1 MSLLPAT
8 ELTDFMIGVDDLDAA
23 VDFWING
30 LNMTFSESAPGWV
43 LLEHPITRQKIT
55 LFDGDLG
62 TPWCV
67 AVRADNL
74 EQAISDLAEHGA
86 VTSGDPFETPGFRAS
101 LCMSPSGTPVLL
113 YSQDEADED
122 ES

>member
-8 ELTDFMIGVDDLDAA
+8 EVTDVMIGVDDLEAA
-23 VDFWING
+23 LDFWTQG
-30 LNMTFSESAPGWV
+30 LNMFVSERAPGWV
-43 LLEHPITRQKIT
+43 LLEHPTTSQKIT

-74 EQAISDLAEHGA
+74 EQAVAELSSHGA
-86 VTSGDPFETPGFRAS
+86 MTSGEPFESPGFRAA
-101 LCMSPSGTPVLL
+101 LCLSPSGAPVLL
-113 YSQDEADED
+113 YSQEEAE
-122 ES
+122 